1 MDVLGVLDPIL
12 PLGKFCVHELK
23 HPRMLHIIQLFVD
36 KKNNNVILPAH
47 SAWHFQHIGFFPVL

>member
-47 SAWHFQHIGFFPVL
+47 SA